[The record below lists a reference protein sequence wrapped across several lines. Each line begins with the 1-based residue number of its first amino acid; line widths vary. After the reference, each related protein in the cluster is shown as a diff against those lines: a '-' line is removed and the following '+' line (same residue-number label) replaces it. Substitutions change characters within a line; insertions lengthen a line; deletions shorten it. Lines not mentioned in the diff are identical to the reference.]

1 MRIMSM
7 INLEDIGRYWKL
19 LEDHVISHDVLPK
32 MELIMSPNMTIRIRM
47 ILIMIMINNTNSNNF
62 IFEGGEAANLRC
74 S

>member
-1 MRIMSM
+1 MT
-7 INLEDIGRYWKL
+7 NNEDHEHDQLGRYWKL

-47 ILIMIMINNTNSNNF
+47 ILIMINNTNSNNF
-62 IFEGGEAANLRC
+62 IFEGGETANLRC

>member
-1 MRIMSM
+1 
-7 INLEDIGRYWKL
+7 
-19 LEDHVISHDVLPK
+19 
-32 MELIMSPNMTIRIRM
+32 MSPNMTIRM

>member
-19 LEDHVISHDVLPK
+19 LEYHVISHDVLPK

-47 ILIMIMINNTNSNNF
+47 ILIMINNTNSNNF
-62 IFEGGEAANLRC
+62 IFEGGETANLRC